1 MKKIKV
7 IYSPKVVSESGSKI
21 SPSAGKPKLL
31 AEKLQNDPTIE
42 FVEPEPITVEDILR
56 CHDEGYVGDIL
67 SLRKP
72 NGFGTRSQSVVD
84 SLPWTNG
91 AMYTAAKLAYQTK
104 EPTCAIVAG
113 FHHAGYKGFENLGYF
128 CTFNGL
134 MIAAMKLVEADG
146 LERVSIVDCDMHW
159 GNGTDDIL
167 KHIPNNQQHKYTNIS
182 FGKYFGNY
190 DTAENYLLY
199 FASVRQQLQAFKPD
213 LIIYQSGADVH
224 VDDPFGGILTE
235 EQMYERD
242 IRMFTIAKEL
252 NIPITWTLA
261 GGYQKD
267 KDGGCSYVLKLH
279 MNTFDAC
286 RKVYEYNTQ

>member
-1 MKKIKV
+1 MMKIKV
-7 IYSPKVVSESGSKI
+7 VYNPKVVSESGSKI

-31 AEKLQNDPTIE
+31 AERLQNDPMVE
-42 FVEPEPITVEDILR
+42 FVEPEPIDCKDILR
-56 CHDEGYVGDIL
+56 CHDADYVQDIL
-67 SLRKP
+67 SLKRP
-72 NGFGTRSQSVVD
+72 NGFGSYSQSVVD

-91 AMYTAAKLAYQTK
+91 AMYTSTKLALETK
-104 EPTCAIVAG
+104 EPTCAIVSG

-134 MIAAMKLVEADG
+134 MIAATKLIDEG
-146 LERVSIVDCDMHW
+146 HCKRVSIVDCDMHW

-167 KHIPNNQQHKYTNIS
+167 KHLKRYDITNIS
-182 FGKYFGNY
+182 FGKYFGTY
-190 DTAENYLLY
+190 DSAENYLLY
-199 FASVRQQLQAFKPD
+199 FASVREQLKVFKPD
-213 LIIYQSGADVH
+213 VIIYQSGADVH
-224 VDDPFGGILTE
+224 VDDPFGGLLTE
-235 EQMYERD
+235 EQMVERD
-242 IRMFTIAKEL
+242 IKMFTIAKEL

-286 RKVYEYNTQ
+286 RKVYGG

>member
-1 MKKIKV
+1 MKIKV
-7 IYSPKVVSESGSKI
+7 VYNPKVVAESGSNI
-21 SPSAGKPKLL
+21 SPSAIKPKYL
-31 AEKLQNDPTIE
+31 AEYLQNDPHYNQLVE
-42 FVEPEPITVEDILR
+42 FVEPQPVSVEDIIRCHDKQYVEDIL
-56 CHDEGYVGDIL
+56 
-67 SLRKP
+67 SLNKP
-72 NGFGTRSQSVVD
+72 NGFGTKSQSVVD

-134 MIAAMKLVEADG
+134 MIAATKLVAEDG
-146 LERVSIVDCDMHW
+146 VSRVSIVDCDMHW

-167 KHIPNNQQHKYTNIS
+167 NHITDVHRYTNIS
-182 FGKYFGNY
+182 FGKYFGTY
-190 DTAENYLLY
+190 ASAESYLLY
-199 FASVRQQLQAFKPD
+199 FASVKQQLAHFKPD

-224 VDDPFGGILTE
+224 IDDPFGGILTE

-242 IRMFTIAKEL
+242 VKMFTIAKEL

-267 KDGGCSYVLKLH
+267 KDGGCSYVIKLH
-279 MNTFDAC
+279 TNTFRAC
-286 RKVYEYNTQ
+286 LEVYGL

>member
-1 MKKIKV
+1 MKIKV
-7 IYSPKVVSESGSKI
+7 VYNPKVVAESGSKV
-21 SPSAGKPKLL
+21 SPSSIKPKYL
-31 AEKLQNDPTIE
+31 AEYLRNDHNYSQLVE
-42 FVEPEPITVEDILR
+42 FVEPEPVSVKDILR
-56 CHDEGYVGDIL
+56 CHDEEYVGDIL

-134 MIAAMKLVEADG
+134 MIAATKLVEEDNCK
-146 LERVSIVDCDMHW
+146 RVSIVDCDMHW

-167 KHIPNNQQHKYTNIS
+167 EHINKGQYINIS
-182 FGKYFGNY
+182 FGKYFGTY

-224 VDDPFGGILTE
+224 IDDPFGGLLTE
-235 EQMYERD
+235 GQMYERD

-252 NIPITWTLA
+252 GIPITWTLA

-267 KDGGCSYVLKLH
+267 KDGGCSYVIKLH
-279 MNTFDAC
+279 ANTFNAC
-286 RKVYEYNTQ
+286 LAVYG

>member
-1 MKKIKV
+1 MKIKV
-7 IYSPKVVSESGSKI
+7 VYSPKVVSESGSKV

-42 FVEPEPITVEDILR
+42 FVEPEPVTVEDILR
-56 CHDEGYVGDIL
+56 CHDEKYVNDIL
-67 SLRKP
+67 TLKQM

-91 AMYTAAKLAYQTK
+91 AMYTAAKLALETK

-134 MIAAMKLVEADG
+134 VIAATKLIDG
-146 LERVSIVDCDMHW
+146 GKCKRVSIVDCDMHW

-167 KHIPNNQQHKYTNIS
+167 DNLKRYDITNIS
-182 FGKYFGNY
+182 FGKYFGTY
-190 DTAENYLLY
+190 SSAENYLLY

-213 LIIYQSGADVH
+213 VIIYQSGADVH

-242 IRMFTIAKEL
+242 IKMFTIAKEL

-267 KDGGCSYVLKLH
+267 KDGSCNYVLKLH

-286 RKVYEYNTQ
+286 RKVYEHNL